1 MRQVSAPLE
10 GAEPSL
16 EQTESSVF
24 LMSEVI
30 NEIELTLHDG
40 YRLEAESNPN
50 PIGNKKPKNL
60 DWKYYQPSKAW
71 GRTDSLGESM

>member
-1 MRQVSAPLE
+1 
-10 GAEPSL
+10 
-16 EQTESSVF
+16 
-24 LMSEVI
+24 MSEVI

-50 PIGNKKPKNL
+50 PIGNRKPKNL